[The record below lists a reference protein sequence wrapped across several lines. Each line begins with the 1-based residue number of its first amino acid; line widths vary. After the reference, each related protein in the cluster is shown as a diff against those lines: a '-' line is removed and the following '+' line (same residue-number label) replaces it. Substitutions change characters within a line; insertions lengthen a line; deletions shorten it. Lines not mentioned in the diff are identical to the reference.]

1 MTKRERLEAK
11 RKSNFDKIEDLK
23 KQNIELAKELCLLS
37 DEKQWFT
44 EKEEEHVISKRPKKT
59 ETFLVGRIHWN
70 EFLKDES
77 YPDDESE
84 GVWIERSQVVRVN
97 EKWL

>member
-11 RKSNFDKIEDLK
+11 RKTNFDKIEDLK
-23 KQNIELAKELCLLS
+23 KQNIKLAKELCLLS

-44 EKEEEHVISKRPKKT
+44 EKEEERIVSKRPKKT
-59 ETFLVGRIHWN
+59 EKILVGRIYWK
-70 EFLKDES
+70 EFFKDDDYPNDES
-77 YPDDESE
+77 K

-97 EKWL
+97 GEWM

>member
-11 RKSNFDKIEDLK
+11 RESNFDKIEDLK

-44 EKEEEHVISKRPKKT
+44 EKEEEHVVSKRPKKI
-59 ETFLVGRIHWN
+59 F
-70 EFLKDES
+70 
-77 YPDDESE
+77 
-84 GVWIERSQVVRVN
+84 
-97 EKWL
+97 